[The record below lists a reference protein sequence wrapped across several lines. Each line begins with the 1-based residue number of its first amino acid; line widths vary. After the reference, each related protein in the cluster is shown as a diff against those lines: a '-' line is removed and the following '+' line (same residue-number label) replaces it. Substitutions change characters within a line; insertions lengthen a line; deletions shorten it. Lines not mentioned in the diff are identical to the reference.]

1 MYELSIAFVMVSAIA
16 MAGVRRLKLMTD
28 AFTVQS
34 LMIAGICVF
43 RGAETGEHHYWLLAL
58 MTIAFKAIGIPMVLR
73 RYADKLENTKETR
86 LIVNGLWSYVIAG
99 VSIVIATR
107 TLAYFP
113 DPLFKAGLALVLV
126 GALLLIGRRIAY
138 SQMIG
143 FLCIE
148 NGVVLFEL
156 AMVKVGPIITFGM
169 LFEILILS
177 LIMGMMLYRM
187 SQLVGT
193 MDTDRLTDLK
203 E

>member
-1 MYELSIAFVMVSAIA
+1 MYELSIALVLVSAIA
-16 MAGVRRLKLMTD
+16 MAGMRRLKLMTD
-28 AFTVQS
+28 AFSVQS
-34 LMIAGICVF
+34 LMIAGICLYK
-43 RGAETGEHHYWLLAL
+43 GIETGEHHYWLLAA
-58 MTIAFKAIGIPMVLR
+58 MTVAFKVIGIPMVLR
-73 RYADKLENTKETR
+73 RFADKLESNRETR
-86 LIVNGLWSYVIAG
+86 LIINGLWSYVIAG
-99 VSIVIATR
+99 SAIVIATR

-113 DPLFKAGLALVLV
+113 DPLFKTGLALVLV

-148 NGVVLFEL
+148 NGIVLFEL

-187 SQLVGT
+187 SQLLGT
-193 MDTDRLTDLK
+193 VDTDKLTDLK